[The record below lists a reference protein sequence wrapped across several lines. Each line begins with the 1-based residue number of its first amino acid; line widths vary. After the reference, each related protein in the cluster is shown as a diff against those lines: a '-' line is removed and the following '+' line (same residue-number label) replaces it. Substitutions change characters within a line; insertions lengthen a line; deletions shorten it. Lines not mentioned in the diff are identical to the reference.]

1 MEEDMLIR
9 VEGVNEISNIQKAH
23 TVQTAHLVFADTQ
36 SQRTNNDKSVM
47 KKLRVIDFFCGAGGF
62 SEGFRQMG
70 YEIIYGFDHWKP
82 AVDTYNYNFGLSC
95 EPKNILDFSE
105 SFEEIENLPNTEI
118 IIGSPPCVS
127 FSSSNKSGNADK
139 SLGVNLTETFLRIVA
154 LKKHQPNSVLKAWF
168 MENVVN
174 SKRYLQTVYTFSDL
188 GLTDWAKKNKINPNN
203 IAINLSE
210 NNAVINSADYGS
222 FQARK
227 RVVSGE
233 IIQRGKL
240 IVPRSSH
247 SKGERNGKQ
256 KYLTIGV
263 MKKNL
268 PHPFSKKSDK
278 EITDPQYQLSISQ
291 SDLTDH
297 FYDTGIYKTQW
308 KFSKFWKTNHPY
320 MGKMSFPENENKPS
334 RTITAT
340 KIANSRESIIY
351 QSEINRIGDGEYRSP
366 TVREAAIIM
375 GFPIT
380 YQFIGA
386 NNSKWRL
393 VGNAVCCSVS
403 RAFAKLVLDEL
414 GLSIP
419 NNIVFNNS
427 FNPEGIINLNTY
439 KLKAF
444 DKPPIKNK
452 GSRFRR
458 HAIKDGNLTVTLSN
472 YDIEKNTKSAEGKW
486 FTSIQYGTGKGFPIQ
501 KIKDYYFQN
510 IEEIIQEFNGGKDF
524 LKYINNGF
532 SEKIGNAQVLQQL
545 YEQQK
550 SNSKYTEP
558 TELVDE
564 VQELINKLNLENVEI
579 EQKKLS
585 IFEHKTKVP
594 AKQFF
599 ALYAINK
606 IATIANKN

>member
-1 MEEDMLIR
+1 
-9 VEGVNEISNIQKAH
+9 
-23 TVQTAHLVFADTQ
+23 
-36 SQRTNNDKSVM
+36 M

-82 AVDTYNYNFGLSC
+82 AVETYNHNFNLNC
-95 EPKNILDFSE
+95 VVKNILDFKS
-105 SFEEIENLPNTEI
+105 SIAEIESLPNTEI

-139 SLGVNLTETFLRIVA
+139 SLGVELTETFLRIVA
-154 LKKHQPNSVLKAWF
+154 VKKHQPNSILKAWF

-174 SKRYLQTVYTFSDL
+174 SKRYLQTAYTFKDL
-188 GLTDWAKKNKINPNN
+188 GLTEWANKNRISPLK
-203 IAINLSE
+203 IAIDLYE
-210 NNAVINSADYGS
+210 NSAIINSADYGS

-227 RVVSGE
+227 RVISGE
-233 IIQRGKL
+233 IIKKGKL
-240 IVPRSSH
+240 ILPKSTH
-247 SKGERNGKQ
+247 SEDGLDGKK
-256 KYLTIGV
+256 KYITIGK
-263 MKKNL
+263 MKQNF
-268 PHPFSKKSDK
+268 PHPFTKLSDK
-278 EITDPQYQLSISQ
+278 IINDPHYQIKISQ
-291 SDLTDH
+291 SQLTDH
-297 FYDTGIYKTQW
+297 FYDTGIYKVEW
-308 KFSKFWKTNHPY
+308 KFSKYWKTNHPF

-351 QSEINRIGDGEYRSP
+351 KTEINRLGDGEYRLP

-386 NNSKWRL
+386 ENNKWRL

-403 RAFAKLVLDEL
+403 RAFAKVVLDEHRF
-414 GLSIP
+414 SIP
-419 NNIVFNNS
+419 SSLVLKNKPKIDGIV
-427 FNPEGIINLNTY
+427 NLNTY
-439 KLKAF
+439 KIKSLN
-444 DKPPIKNK
+444 KPPIKNQ

-472 YDIEKNTKSAEGKW
+472 YDIENNPKSAEGKW

-501 KIKDYYFQN
+501 KINDKYYKKL
-510 IEEIIQEFNGGKDF
+510 EVIINEYKGGKEF

-532 SEKIGNAQVLQQL
+532 SEKIGNANELQKL
-545 YEQQK
+545 YEIQK
-550 SNSKYTEP
+550 SNTKYTEP
-558 TELVDE
+558 TELVDL
-564 VQELINKLNLENVEI
+564 VQEIIDELKIENVEI
-579 EQKKLS
+579 EQKKL
-585 IFEHKTKVP
+585 IVFKHKEKVP
-594 AKQFF
+594 VKQFF

-606 IATIANKN
+606 ISTIANGN

>member
-1 MEEDMLIR
+1 
-9 VEGVNEISNIQKAH
+9 
-23 TVQTAHLVFADTQ
+23 
-36 SQRTNNDKSVM
+36 M

-82 AVDTYNYNFGLSC
+82 AVDTFNHNFNLNC
-95 EPKNILDFSE
+95 ETKNILDFKKSIA
-105 SFEEIENLPNTEI
+105 EIENLPNTEI

-139 SLGVNLTETFLRIVA
+139 SLGVELTETFLRIVA
-154 LKKHQPNSVLKAWF
+154 VKKHQPNSILKAWF

-174 SKRYLQTVYTFSDL
+174 SKRYLQTAYTFKDL
-188 GLTDWAKKNKINPNN
+188 GLTEWANQNRISPLK
-203 IAINLSE
+203 IAIDLYE
-210 NNAVINSADYGS
+210 NSAIINSADYGS

-227 RVVSGE
+227 RVISGE
-233 IIQRGKL
+233 IIKKGKL
-240 IVPRSSH
+240 ILPKSSH
-247 SKGERNGKQ
+247 SEDGLDGKN
-256 KYLTIGV
+256 KYLTIGK
-263 MKKNL
+263 MKQSF
-268 PHPFSKKSDK
+268 PHPFTKLSDK
-278 EITDPQYQLSISQ
+278 NIKDPHYQIKISQ
-291 SDLTDH
+291 RQLTDH
-297 FYDTGIYKTQW
+297 FYDTGIYKVEW
-308 KFSKFWKTNHPY
+308 KFSKYWKTNHPF

-351 QSEINRIGDGEYRSP
+351 KTEINRLGDGEYRLP

-386 NNSKWRL
+386 DNNKWRL

-403 RAFAKLVLDEL
+403 RAFAKIVLDEL
-414 GLSIP
+414 RLTIP
-419 NNIVFNNS
+419 NNLELNNKP
-427 FNPEGIINLNTY
+427 NIDGVINLNTY
-439 KLKAF
+439 KLRVF
-444 DKPPIKNK
+444 DKPPVKNQ

-472 YDIEKNTKSAEGKW
+472 YDIVKNTKSTEGEW

-501 KIKDYYFQN
+501 KINDKFYKN
-510 IEEIIQEFNGGKDF
+510 IEDLIKEYKGGKEF

-532 SEKIGNAQVLQQL
+532 SEKIGNAKELQKL
-545 YEQQK
+545 YELQK
-550 SNSKYTEP
+550 SNTKYTEP
-558 TELVDE
+558 TELVDK
-564 VQELINKLNLENVEI
+564 VQDLIEKLNLENI
-579 EQKKLS
+579 EVVQNKIRVFK
-585 IFEHKTKVP
+585 HKDKVP
-594 AKQFF
+594 VKQFF

-606 IATIANKN
+606 ISTIANEN